1 MNTDYTDQS
10 LLKELLRKARMRR
23 QLLLSLRG
31 VAISLGVV
39 AAVLLLTGWAAHRY
53 RYNGNALLVL
63 RIGAV
68 LMVLTTIYFALL
80 RPLLKRITDTRL
92 ARLIEER
99 SPGTEDRL
107 VTAVEFAKD
116 DASRISPALVGRLY
130 RDANSVSA
138 SVDVRNVVRQ
148 SRLLIYGGAA
158 LASLLL
164 FAGVLKWGPREISEG
179 VAQLVTPTTMAASPN
194 AMSIKVKPGTA
205 RVPKGS
211 DQDILATL
219 VNFDS
224 QNVTV
229 YSRPLGSKE
238 DFQGQTMEPAKARS
252 DFRFSIFNIQDS
264 VEYFVESNT
273 VRSEVYKL
281 NVVDL
286 PYVKQLDLT
295 LNFPAFTN
303 LPTKTVEDGG
313 DIAALKGTVATIT
326 AKLSGKV
333 RAARIVFADGKK
345 TEMRVQGSDFVGEL
359 SVAADTSY
367 YIELV
372 SNDGEA
378 YRGSNEYDVSV
389 LDDQPP
395 VISFD
400 KPGRDKKA
408 TNLEEVF
415 TQARAEDDYGV
426 VSMDLHFSVNGG
438 EEKKVNLQQLTRES
452 ARSLSGAYTF
462 FLEEYNLK
470 PGDFISYYAKARDA
484 GNESTSDIYFIE
496 VKPFEMEYKQ
506 SQQQGGGGGGGE
518 GGDQEQNAL
527 SRRQKDLIAATHRLI
542 REGDKY
548 TDQERK
554 DGYEAVATGQEKLR
568 TDTLEFLDRMGRRL
582 GDVDGQKQVMEM
594 ADHLRQAAKEMEGAP
609 PPLRKEAGKDALP
622 PEQRALQRLLAADA
636 IFREVQVAFGNQSNG
651 GGGGGQ
657 REQQELSGLFEL
669 ELDKMKNQYE
679 TVQRA
684 QQQRAE
690 QQKSEAE
697 RRLEELARR
706 QQQALEEQRRRAQ
719 QAANGGGG
727 GSQRQQQE
735 LIEETRKAA
744 RELERLSRERRDAQM
759 QELSRQLNQTADEMQ
774 KAQASSRNNPN
785 ESVAQNER
793 ALDNLRRAQERLQ
806 QMNGATGQPGGQSG
820 PSGRQ
825 QQISDLRQRAAQAAS
840 RQREI
845 AKDMESLARRGG
857 QNAQDENSR
866 KTREQLAERKD
877 TLADTVNNLQQD
889 IEQSAREMGGGQ
901 GQGQQRAARQL
912 KDAADGL
919 ARDRVAERIREGKQ
933 ALNGQQQGQQ
943 GGQQRGQQ
951 GNQQGNQQGGGRTD
965 ERAIERSL
973 NNLSERLQAAEQS
986 ARGANGSS
994 AEENLDRTRQLADN
1008 LDSLRRRL
1016 DENSRRGNGQQQQGN
1031 QQGQQSAQQGQQGQ
1045 QGQRGQE
1052 GQRGQQG
1059 QSGREGQQG
1068 QQGQEGQGR
1077 SQQGQQGSEGSQQG
1091 SQQAGGSQN
1100 GGQSDANRQ
1109 RGGIDRG
1116 GTMGGDWGDNRQ
1128 LPAEIRERLREAQD
1142 LRREWGNTGMG
1153 AGRLD
1158 EVIEEL
1164 KRLADGRMEGDAATA
1179 SHLKAEVV
1187 EPLRQLELEL
1197 SRVLQQQSGRTNLRL
1212 RDEGAAPEKY
1222 RKAVEEYYR
1231 RLSGARKRQ

>member
-1 MNTDYTDQS
+1 MGVERMNPETN
-10 LLKELLRKARMRR
+10 LLRDLLRRARARR

-31 VAISLGVV
+31 VAISAAVV
-39 AAVLLLTGWAAHRY
+39 AAVLLLTGYVAHRY
-53 RYNGNALLVL
+53 RYNGSALIVL
-63 RIGAV
+63 RIGAL
-68 LMVLTTIYFALL
+68 LMCVATIYFALL
-80 RPLLKRITDTRL
+80 RPLLKRISDARL
-92 ARLIEER
+92 ARLIEEH

-107 VTAVEFAKD
+107 VTAVEYSND
-116 DASRISPALVGRLY
+116 NHRISPAIVNRLY
-130 RDANSVSA
+130 QDANSVSA
-138 SVDVRNVVRQ
+138 MLDVGNVIRR
-148 SRLLIYGGAA
+148 SRLLLYGGAA
-158 LASLLL
+158 FASLLV

-179 VAQLVTPTTMAASPN
+179 VTQLVTPTTLAASKN
-194 AMSIKVKPGTA
+194 ALSIKVKPGTA

-211 DQDILATL
+211 DQDVIATL

-224 QNVTV
+224 QQVTIFA
-229 YSRPLGSKE
+229 RPLGSKD
-238 DFQGQTMEPAKARS
+238 DFQGQIMEPAKAKT

-264 VEYFVESNT
+264 LEYFVESNS
-273 VRSEVYKL
+273 VRSEVFKL

-286 PYVKQLDLT
+286 PYVKQLDLS
-295 LNFPAFTN
+295 LKFPAFTG
-303 LPTKTVEDGG
+303 LPTKAVEDGG

-345 TEMRVQGSDFVGEL
+345 TEMKQQGADFAGEL
-359 SVAADTSY
+359 TVAGDTSY

-372 SNDGEA
+372 SADGEA
-378 YRGSNEYDVSV
+378 YRGSNEYDVTV
-389 LDDQPP
+389 LTDQPP

-438 EEKKVNLQQLTRES
+438 DEKKVNLQQLTRES
-452 ARSLSGAYTF
+452 ARSLTGAYTF

-470 PGDFISYYAKARDA
+470 PGDFISYFAKARDA
-484 GNESTSDIYFIE
+484 SNESTSDIYFIE

-506 SQQQGGGGGGGE
+506 SQQQGGGGGQ
-518 GGDQEQNAL
+518 GDQEQNAL
-527 SRRQKDLIAATHRLI
+527 SRRQKDLIAATHRLM

-554 DGYEAVATGQEKLR
+554 DGYEAVAAGQEKLR

-582 GDVDGQKQVMEM
+582 GGVEGGQKQVVEM
-594 ADHLRQAAKEMEGAP
+594 AEHLRQAAKEMEGAP

-636 IFREVQVAFGNQSNG
+636 IFREVQVAFGNQNSG
-651 GGGGGQ
+651 GGGSGGE
-657 REQQELSGLFEL
+657 REQQELAGLFEL

-684 QQQRAE
+684 QQQQAA

-706 QQQALEEQRRRAQ
+706 QQQALEEQRRRQ
-719 QAANGGGG
+719 QGPANG
-727 GSQRQQQE
+727 SSSNQRQQQE

-774 KAQASSRNNPN
+774 KAQASARGNSG
-785 ESVAQNER
+785 ESIAQNEK
-793 ALDNLRRAQERLQ
+793 ALERLQQAQQRLQ
-806 QMNGATGQPGGQSG
+806 QMNGASGQRGGLSG
-820 PSGRQ
+820 SAGRQ

-845 AKDMESLARRGG
+845 AKDMENLTRRGG
-857 QNAQDENSR
+857 QNAQDENSKR
-866 KTREQLAERKD
+866 TREQLAERKD
-877 TLADTVNNLQQD
+877 TLADSVNSLQQD
-889 IEQSAREMGGGQ
+889 LEQSARAMGS

-912 KDAADGL
+912 KDAADSL
-919 ARDRVAERIREGKQ
+919 ARDQIADRIREGKQ
-933 ALNGQQQGQQ
+933 SLNGGQQ
-943 GGQQRGQQ
+943 GGA
-951 GNQQGNQQGGGRTD
+951 RTD

-973 NNLSERLQAAEQS
+973 NNLSEKLQAAEQS
-986 ARGANGSS
+986 ARGANGSN

-1016 DENSRRGNGQQQQGN
+1016 DENAARRNGQQQGRQGQSQQGKGQQASQTGQQQGQ
-1031 QQGQQSAQQGQQGQ
+1031 QQGQQSGGTQN
-1045 QGQRGQE
+1045 
-1052 GQRGQQG
+1052 
-1059 QSGREGQQG
+1059 
-1068 QQGQEGQGR
+1068 
-1077 SQQGQQGSEGSQQG
+1077 GSQ
-1091 SQQAGGSQN
+1091 SQN
-1100 GGQSDANRQ
+1100 GRQSGAPDRQ
-1109 RGGIDRG
+1109 
-1116 GTMGGDWGDNRQ
+1116 GTMGDGWGDSRQ
-1128 LPAEIRERLREAQD
+1128 LPSEIRERLNEAQD
-1142 LRREWGNTGMG
+1142 LRREWGATGMG
-1153 AGRLD
+1153 TGRLD
-1158 EVIEEL
+1158 DIIEEL
-1164 KRLADGRMEGDAATA
+1164 KRLADGKMEGDAATA
-1179 SHLKAEVV
+1179 ALLKADVV

-1197 SRVLQQQSGRTNLRL
+1197 SRKLQQQSGRTNLRL

-1222 RKAVEEYYR
+1222 RRAVEEYYR
-1231 RLSGARKRQ
+1231 RLSGARHKQ

>member
-1 MNTDYTDQS
+1 MSAETN
-10 LLKELLRKARMRR
+10 LLNNLLRRARTRR

-31 VAISLGVV
+31 VAISVGVV
-39 AAVLLLTGWAAHRY
+39 AFLLLLTGWAAHRY
-53 RYNGNALLVL
+53 RHNGGALLTL
-63 RIGAV
+63 RIGA
-68 LMVLTTIYFALL
+68 LFMVLATIYFALL
-80 RPLLKRITDTRL
+80 RPLLKRISDARL

-107 VTAVEFAKD
+107 VTAVEYSNND
-116 DASRISPALVGRLY
+116 SHVSPAIMHRLNQ
-130 RDANSVSA
+130 DANSVSA
-138 SVDVRNVVRQ
+138 MLDLGNVIRR
-148 SRLLIYGGAA
+148 SRLLFYGGAA
-158 LASLLL
+158 LASLLV
-164 FAGVLKWGPREISEG
+164 FAGVLKWGPKEISEG
-179 VAQLVTPTTMAASPN
+179 VAQLVTPTTLAASTN
-194 AMSIKVKPGTA
+194 AMSIKVRPGTA

-211 DQDILATL
+211 DQDIIATL

-224 QNVTV
+224 QQVTIFA
-229 YSRPLGSKE
+229 RPIGSKA
-238 DFQGQTMEPAKARS
+238 DFQGQVMEPAKAKT

-264 VEYFVESNT
+264 MEYFVESNN
-273 VRSEVYKL
+273 VRSDVFKL

-286 PYVKQLDLT
+286 PFVKQLDLT

-303 LPTKTVEDGG
+303 LPTKAVEDGG

-345 TEMRVQGSDFVGEL
+345 TDMQLNGSDFVGQL
-359 SVAADTSY
+359 TVSGDTSY

-372 SNDGEA
+372 SLDGEA

-389 LDDQPP
+389 LGDQPP

-438 EEKKVNLQQLTRES
+438 EEKTVNLQHLMRES

-484 GNESTSDIYFIE
+484 ANESTSDIYFIE
-496 VKPFEMEYKQ
+496 VKPFELEFKQ
-506 SQQQGGGGGGGE
+506 SQQGGGGGGQ
-518 GGDQEQNAL
+518 GGDQDQNAL
-527 SRRQKDLIAATHRLI
+527 SRRQKDLIAATHRLV

-554 DGYEAVATGQEKLR
+554 DGYEAVAAGQEKLR

-582 GDVDGQKQVMEM
+582 GDTDQKQVAEM
-594 ADHLRQAAKEMEGAP
+594 AEHLKQAAKEMEGAP
-609 PPLRKEAGKDALP
+609 PPLRKESGKDALP

-651 GGGGGQ
+651 GGSGGE
-657 REQQELSGLFEL
+657 REQQELAGLFEL

-684 QQQRAE
+684 QQQQAERQKTEAE
-690 QQKSEAE
+690 Q
-697 RRLEELARR
+697 RLEELARR
-706 QQQALEEQRRRAQ
+706 QQAALEEQRRRMQ
-719 QAANGGGG
+719 QGPANG
-727 GSQRQQQE
+727 SASNQRQQQE
-735 LIEETRKAA
+735 MIDETRKAA

-774 KAQASSRNNPN
+774 KAQANARNNAG
-785 ESVAQNER
+785 ESIAQNER
-793 ALDNLRRAQERLQ
+793 ALERLQ
-806 QMNGATGQPGGQSG
+806 QAQQRLQQMGSSSQRGGQSG
-820 PSGRQ
+820 ASGRQ

-845 AKDMESLARRGG
+845 AKDMENLTRRGG
-857 QNAQDENSR
+857 QNAQDENSK

-877 TLADTVNNLQQD
+877 TLADSVNSLQQD
-889 IEQSAREMGGGQ
+889 LEQSARAMAGGS
-901 GQGQQRAARQL
+901 QGQQRAARQL
-912 KDAADGL
+912 KDAADSL
-919 ARDRVAERIREGKQ
+919 ARDRVADRIREGKQ
-933 ALNGQQQGQQ
+933 ALTGQQNNGQQNNGQQ
-943 GGQQRGQQ
+943 NNGQQ
-951 GNQQGNQQGGGRTD
+951 GNGQQANNRQQGAGRTD

-973 NNLSERLQAAEQS
+973 NNVSERLQVAEQS
-986 ARGANGSS
+986 ARGANSSS

-1016 DENSRRGNGQQQQGN
+1016 DERGSRRNGQQQSSQQGQQPGQQQGN
-1031 QQGQQSAQQGQQGQ
+1031 QQGQQQGKEGQQ
-1045 QGQRGQE
+1045 GQE

-1059 QSGREGQQG
+1059 GKEGEQQGGQQSGGT
-1068 QQGQEGQGR
+1068 
-1077 SQQGQQGSEGSQQG
+1077 
-1091 SQQAGGSQN
+1091 QN
-1100 GGQSDANRQ
+1100 GSGDRADRQ
-1109 RGGIDRG
+1109 RFGPDRNAV
-1116 GTMGGDWGDNRQ
+1116 MGGGDGYGDARQ
-1128 LPAEIRERLREAQD
+1128 LPAEIRERLDEAQQ
-1142 LRREWGNTGMG
+1142 LRREWGTTG
-1153 AGRLD
+1153 ANIAQLD
-1158 EVIEEL
+1158 KVIEEL
-1164 KRLADGRMEGDAATA
+1164 KKLADGHMEGDAATA
-1179 SHLKAEVV
+1179 AALKADVV

-1197 SRVLQQQSGRTNLRL
+1197 SRQVQQLSGRTNLRL
-1212 RDEGAAPEKY
+1212 RDEGAPPEKY
-1222 RKAVEEYYR
+1222 RRAVEEYYR
-1231 RLSGARKRQ
+1231 RLSGGRQKQ

>member
-1 MNTDYTDQS
+1 MSPETNF
-10 LLKELLRKARMRR
+10 LKDLLRRARSRR

-39 AAVLLLTGWAAHRY
+39 AVVLLLTGWGAHRY
-53 RYNGNALLVL
+53 RYNGSALIVLRVGALLMCL
-63 RIGAV
+63 A
-68 LMVLTTIYFALL
+68 TIYFALL
-80 RPLLKRITDTRL
+80 RPLLKRISDVRL

-107 VTAVEFAKD
+107 VTAVEYSNEAPE
-116 DASRISPALVGRLY
+116 SRISPAIVNRLHQ
-130 RDANSVSA
+130 DANHVSA
-138 SVDVRNVVRQ
+138 MLDVGNVIRR
-148 SRLLIYGGAA
+148 SRLMLYGGAA
-158 LASLLL
+158 LASLLI

-179 VAQLVTPTTMAASPN
+179 VAQLVTPTTLAASKN
-194 AMSIKVKPGTA
+194 ALSIKVKPGTA

-211 DQDILATL
+211 DQDIVATL

-224 QNVTV
+224 QQVTV
-229 YSRPLGSKE
+229 FARPLGSKN
-238 DFQGQTMEPAKARS
+238 DFQGQTMEPAKAKT

-264 VEYFVESNT
+264 MEYFVESNS
-273 VRSEVYKL
+273 VRSDVFKL

-303 LPTKTVEDGG
+303 LPTKAVEDGG

-333 RAARIVFADGKK
+333 RAANLVFADGKK
-345 TEMRVQGSDFVGEL
+345 TAMKQEGAEFTGQL
-359 SVAADTSY
+359 TVAGDTSY
-367 YIELV
+367 YVELV
-372 SNDGEA
+372 SVDGET

-389 LDDQPP
+389 LTDQPP

-438 EEKKVNLQQLTRES
+438 DEKTVNLQQLTRES

-470 PGDFISYYAKARDA
+470 PGDFISYFAKARDA
-484 GNESTSDIYFIE
+484 SNESTSDIYFIE
-496 VKPFEMEYKQ
+496 VKPFEMEYRQ
-506 SQQQGGGGGGGE
+506 SQQQGGGGGGQ
-518 GGDQEQNAL
+518 GGDQDQNAL
-527 SRRQKDLIAATHRLI
+527 SRRQKDLIAATHKLI
-542 REGDKY
+542 REGEKY
-548 TDQERK
+548 MEQERK
-554 DGYEAVATGQEKLR
+554 DGYEAVAAGQEKLR

-582 GDVDGQKQVMEM
+582 GGVDGQKQVAEM
-594 ADHLRQAAKEMEGAP
+594 AEHLKQAAKEMESAP
-609 PPLRKEAGKDALP
+609 PPLRKEQGKDALP
-622 PEQRALQRLLAADA
+622 PEQRALQKLLAADA
-636 IFREVQVAFGNQSNG
+636 IFREVQVAFGDQSNSG
-651 GGGGGQ
+651 GGSGSE
-657 REQQELSGLFEL
+657 REQQELAGLFEL

-684 QQQRAE
+684 QQQQAE

-706 QQQALEEQRRRAQ
+706 QQQALEEQRRRQ
-719 QAANGGGG
+719 QGQPANGSSGN
-727 GSQRQQQE
+727 QRQQQE

-744 RELERLSRERRDAQM
+744 RELEKLSRERRDAQM

-774 KAQASSRNNPN
+774 KAQAAARNNSG
-785 ESVAQNER
+785 ESVSQSER
-793 ALDNLRRAQERLQ
+793 ALERLQQAQQRLQ
-806 QMNGATGQPGGQSG
+806 QMNGASGQRAGQSG
-820 PSGRQ
+820 QSGQSGRQ

-845 AKDMESLARRGG
+845 AKDMENLARRGG
-857 QNAQDENSR
+857 QNAQDENSK
-866 KTREQLAERKD
+866 KTREQLGERKD
-877 TLADTVNNLQQD
+877 TLADSVNSLQQD
-889 IEQSAREMGGGQ
+889 IEQSARAMGGGS
-901 GQGQQRAARQL
+901 QGQQRAARQL
-912 KDAADGL
+912 KDAADSL
-919 ARDRVAERIREGKQ
+919 ARDRVADRIREGKQ
-933 ALNGQQQGQQ
+933 ALNGAQQQAQGQQGQQ
-943 GGQQRGQQ
+943 GAGRG
-951 GNQQGNQQGGGRTD
+951 GD

-1016 DENSRRGNGQQQQGN
+1016 DENAARRNG
-1031 QQGQQSAQQGQQGQ
+1031 QQGQQGQGQQAGQQQGKQGQQGQGQQGQ
-1045 QGQRGQE
+1045 QGQ
-1052 GQRGQQG
+1052 GQQG
-1059 QSGREGQQG
+1059 SQSGQQQG
-1068 QQGQEGQGR
+1068 QQEGE
-1077 SQQGQQGSEGSQQG
+1077 QQG
-1091 SQQAGGSQN
+1091 GGSQN
-1100 GGQSDANRQ
+1100 GGSSQ
-1109 RGGIDRG
+1109 RRERAGPDRG
-1116 GTMGGDWGDNRQ
+1116 GFTGDGWGDNRQ
-1128 LPAEIRERLREAQD
+1128 LPTEIRERLSEAQD
-1142 LRREWGNTGMG
+1142 LRREWGATGMG

-1164 KRLADGRMEGDAATA
+1164 KRLANGKMEGDAATA
-1179 SHLKAEVV
+1179 ALLKADVV

-1197 SRVLQQQSGRTNLRL
+1197 SRQVQQQSGRTNLRL
-1212 RDEGAAPEKY
+1212 RDEGAPPEKY
-1222 RKAVEEYYR
+1222 RRAVEEYYR
-1231 RLSGARKRQ
+1231 RLSGGRQQK

>member
-1 MNTDYTDQS
+1 MSPETN
-10 LLKELLRKARMRR
+10 LLQDLLRKARSRR

-39 AAVLLLTGWAAHRY
+39 AVVLLLTGWAAHRY
-53 RYNGNALLVL
+53 RYNGAALIVLRVGALLTVL
-63 RIGAV
+63 A
-68 LMVLTTIYFALL
+68 TIYFALI
-80 RPLLKRITDTRL
+80 RPLLKRISDARL

-99 SPGTEDRL
+99 SFGLEDRL
-107 VTAVEFAKD
+107 VTAVEFANN
-116 DASRISPALVGRLY
+116 AHHISPAIVNRLY
-130 RDANSVSA
+130 RDANDLSA
-138 SVDVRNVVRQ
+138 TLDVRNVIRR
-148 SRLLIYGGAA
+148 SRLMIYGGAA

-179 VAQLVTPTTMAASPN
+179 VAQLVTPTTLAATTN
-194 AMSIKVKPGTA
+194 AMSIKVRPGTA

-211 DQDILATL
+211 DQDVTATL

-224 QNVTV
+224 QAVTIFA
-229 YSRPLGSKE
+229 RPLGSNG

-264 VEYFVESNT
+264 MEYFVESNNI
-273 VRSEVYKL
+273 RSEVYKL

-286 PYVKQLDLT
+286 PYVKQLDLV

-303 LPTKTVEDGG
+303 LPSKTVEDGG
-313 DIAALKGTVATIT
+313 DIAALKGTAATIT
-326 AKLSGKV
+326 AKLTGKV
-333 RAARIVFADGKK
+333 RAARIVYSDGKK
-345 TEMRVQGSDFVGEL
+345 VEMKQQGADFVGEL
-359 SVAADTSY
+359 TVTGDTSY

-372 SNDGEA
+372 STDGEA

-389 LDDQPP
+389 LVDQPP
-395 VISFD
+395 TISFD

-438 EEKKVNLQQLTRES
+438 DEKRVNLQQLARES

-484 GNESTSDIYFIE
+484 SNESTSDIYFIE

-506 SQQQGGGGGGGE
+506 AQQQGGGGGGQ
-518 GGDQEQNAL
+518 GGDQDQNAL

-554 DGYEAVATGQEKLR
+554 DGYEAVAAGQEKLR

-582 GDVDGQKQVMEM
+582 GGTDGQKQVAEM
-594 ADHLRQAAKEMEGAP
+594 AEHLKQAAKEMEGAP

-651 GGGGGQ
+651 GGSGGE
-657 REQQELSGLFEL
+657 REQQELAGLFEL

-684 QQQRAE
+684 QQQQAE

-697 RRLEELARR
+697 RRLEDLARR
-706 QQQALEEQRRRAQ
+706 QQAALEEQRRRQ
-719 QAANGGGG
+719 QMQSGGAGG
-727 GSQRQQQE
+727 NQRMQQE

-759 QELSRQLNQTADEMQ
+759 QQLSQQLNQTADEMQ
-774 KAQASSRNNPN
+774 KAQASSRGNSS
-785 ESVAQNER
+785 ESIAQNER
-793 ALDNLRRAQERLQ
+793 ALERLQQAQQRLQ
-806 QMNGATGQPGGQSG
+806 QMNGSPSQRGGQTGS
-820 PSGRQ
+820 SGRQ

-845 AKDMESLARRGG
+845 AKDMENLSRRGG

-866 KTREQLAERKD
+866 KAREQLGERKD
-877 TLADTVNNLQQD
+877 TLADTVANLQQD
-889 IEQSAREMGGGQ
+889 IEQSARAMGQ
-901 GQGQQRAARQL
+901 GNQGQQRTARQL
-912 KDAADGL
+912 RDAADSL
-919 ARDRVAERIREGKQ
+919 ARDRVADRIRDSKQ
-933 ALNGQQQGQQ
+933 SLNGGQQ
-943 GGQQRGQQ
+943 GA
-951 GNQQGNQQGGGRTD
+951 GRND

-1016 DENSRRGNGQQQQGN
+1016 DSQRQSN
-1031 QQGQQSAQQGQQGQ
+1031 QQGQQQGQRGQQGQQGQSQQQSQQGQQSQQQGQQSQQGQRGQQGQQGQ
-1045 QGQRGQE
+1045 QGQ
-1052 GQRGQQG
+1052 
-1059 QSGREGQQG
+1059 S
-1068 QQGQEGQGR
+1068 
-1077 SQQGQQGSEGSQQG
+1077 GQQGSQNGQQEG
-1091 SQQAGGSQN
+1091 SQQAGGTQT
-1100 GGQSDANRQ
+1100 G
-1109 RGGIDRG
+1109 
-1116 GTMGGDWGDNRQ
+1116 GGDRNGRNRPGPQWGPMGEGWGDNRQ
-1128 LPAEIRERLREAQD
+1128 FSAEIRERLRDAQD
-1142 LRREWGNTGMG
+1142 LRREWGATGLG
-1153 AGRLD
+1153 VGRLD

-1164 KRLADGRMEGDAATA
+1164 RRLADGRMEGDAATA
-1179 SHLKAEVV
+1179 AYLKADVV

-1197 SRVLQQQSGRTNLRL
+1197 SRHLQQQSGRTNLRL

-1222 RKAVEEYYR
+1222 RRAVEEYYR
-1231 RLSGARKRQ
+1231 RLSGARPRQ

>member
-1 MNTDYTDQS
+1 MSPETN
-10 LLKELLRKARMRR
+10 LLQDLLRRARSRR
-23 QLLLSLRG
+23 QLLLLLRG

-39 AAVLLLTGWAAHRY
+39 AALLLLTGGAAHRY
-53 RYNGNALLVL
+53 RYSGSALLVL

-68 LMVLTTIYFALL
+68 LMVLTTIYFALV
-80 RPLLKRITDTRL
+80 RPLLKRISDARL
-92 ARLIEER
+92 ARLIEEH

-107 VTAVEFAKD
+107 VTAVEYSNGNGE
-116 DASRISPALVGRLY
+116 SRISPAIVSRLY
-130 RDANSVSA
+130 QDANSLSGML
-138 SVDVRNVVRQ
+138 DVGNVIRR
-148 SRLLIYGGAA
+148 SRLLMYGGAA
-158 LASLLL
+158 LASLLI

-179 VAQLVTPTTMAASPN
+179 VAQLVTPTTLAASPN
-194 AMSIKVKPGTA
+194 ALSIKVKPGTA

-224 QNVTV
+224 QQVTV
-229 YSRPLGSKE
+229 FARPLGSKD
-238 DFQGQTMEPAKARS
+238 DFQGQVMEPAKAKS

-264 VEYFVESNT
+264 MEYFVESNS

-286 PYVKQLDLT
+286 PFVKQLDLS

-303 LPTKTVEDGG
+303 LPTKAVEDGG
-313 DIAALKGTVATIT
+313 DIAALKGTVATVT
-326 AKLSGKV
+326 AKLTGKV

-345 TEMRVQGSDFVGEL
+345 TDMQLQGSDYVGQL
-359 SVAADTSY
+359 TVSGDTSY

-372 SNDGEA
+372 SVDGEA
-378 YRGSNEYDVSV
+378 YRGSNEYDVTLLS
-389 LDDQPP
+389 DQPP

-438 EEKKVNLQQLTRES
+438 EEKAVNLQNLTRES

-470 PGDFISYYAKARDA
+470 PGDFISYFAKARDA
-484 GNESTSDIYFIE
+484 SNEATSDIYFIE

-518 GGDQEQNAL
+518 GEQDQNAL
-527 SRRQKDLIAATHRLI
+527 SRRQKDLIAATHKLI
-542 REGDKY
+542 REGAKY
-548 TDQERK
+548 TEQERK
-554 DGYEAVATGQEKLR
+554 DGYEAVASGQEKLR

-582 GDVDGQKQVMEM
+582 GGVDGQKQVAEM
-594 ADHLRQAAKEMEGAP
+594 AEHLKQAAKEMEGAP

-636 IFREVQVAFGNQSNG
+636 IFREVQVAFGNQQG
-651 GGGGGQ
+651 GGGGGGE
-657 REQQELSGLFEL
+657 REQQELAGLFEL

-684 QQQRAE
+684 QQQQAE
-690 QQKSEAE
+690 RQKGEAE

-706 QQQALEEQRRRAQ
+706 QQQQLEEQRRRQ
-719 QAANGGGG
+719 QQGAANGGS

-735 LIEETRKAA
+735 LIDETRKAA

-759 QELSRQLNQTADEMQ
+759 QELARQLNQTADEMQ
-774 KAQASSRNNPN
+774 KAQASSRNNSG
-785 ESVAQNER
+785 ESISQNER
-793 ALDNLRRAQERLQ
+793 ALERLQ
-806 QMNGATGQPGGQSG
+806 QAQQRLQQMSGANGQRGGQSG
-820 PSGRQ
+820 SQGRQ

-845 AKDMESLARRGG
+845 AKDMENLSRRGG
-857 QNAQDENSR
+857 QNAQDENSKR
-866 KTREQLAERKD
+866 AREQLAERKD
-877 TLADTVNNLQQD
+877 TLADTVNSLQQD
-889 IEQSAREMGGGQ
+889 LEQSARGMAGGN
-901 GQGQQRAARQL
+901 QGQQRAARQL
-912 KDAADGL
+912 KDAADSL
-919 ARDRVAERIREGKQ
+919 ARDRVADRIREGKQ
-933 ALNGQQQGQQ
+933 ALNNGQQNGQQQNGQQ
-943 GGQQRGQQ
+943 GAGRGE
-951 GNQQGNQQGGGRTD
+951 

-973 NNLSERLQAAEQS
+973 NNVSERLQAAEQS

-1016 DENSRRGNGQQQQGN
+1016 DERSSQRNGQQQGQSN
-1031 QQGQQSAQQGQQGQ
+1031 QQQSQQPGQQPGQQ
-1045 QGQRGQE
+1045 
-1052 GQRGQQG
+1052 
-1059 QSGREGQQG
+1059 QS
-1068 QQGQEGQGR
+1068 QQGQEGQQGKEGQSG
-1077 SQQGQQGSEGSQQG
+1077 SQQGQQQG
-1091 SQQAGGSQN
+1091 GEQSGGSQN
-1100 GGQSDANRQ
+1100 GGTSQTGQNRSGVDR
-1109 RGGIDRG
+1109 RGMVG
-1116 GTMGGDWGDNRQ
+1116 GNWGDNRQ

-1142 LRREWGNTGMG
+1142 LRREWGSTGTG

-1164 KRLADGRMEGDAATA
+1164 KRLADGRMDGDAATA
-1179 SHLKAEVV
+1179 ALLKADVV

-1197 SRVLQQQSGRTNLRL
+1197 SRLVQQQSGRTNLRL

-1222 RKAVEEYYR
+1222 RRAVEEYYR
-1231 RLSGARKRQ
+1231 RLSGGRQR

>member
-1 MNTDYTDQS
+1 MSPETN
-10 LLKELLRKARMRR
+10 LLQDLLRRARSRR

-31 VAISLGVV
+31 VAISVGVV
-39 AAVLLLTGWAAHRY
+39 AVLLLLTGWAAHRY
-53 RYNGNALLVL
+53 RYNTSALLTL
-63 RIGAV
+63 RIGAL
-68 LMVLTTIYFALL
+68 LMVLATFYFALL
-80 RPLLKRITDTRL
+80 RPLFKRISDARL
-92 ARLIEER
+92 ARLIEEH

-107 VTAVEFAKD
+107 VTAVEYSNGNGE
-116 DASRISPALVGRLY
+116 SRISPAIVSRLY
-130 RDANSVSA
+130 QDANSTSA
-138 SVDVRNVVRQ
+138 MLDIGNVIRR
-148 SRLLIYGGAA
+148 SRLMIYGGAA
-158 LASLLL
+158 LASLLI
-164 FAGVLKWGPREISEG
+164 FAGVLKWGPKEISEG
-179 VAQLVTPTTMAASPN
+179 VTQLVTPTTLAASPN
-194 AMSIKVKPGTA
+194 ALSIKVKPGTA
-205 RVPKGS
+205 KVPKGS
-211 DQDILATL
+211 DQDIIATL

-224 QNVTV
+224 QQVTIFA
-229 YSRPLGSKE
+229 RPLGSKD
-238 DFQGQTMEPAKARS
+238 DFQGQVMEPAKAKT

-264 VEYFVESNT
+264 MEYFVESNS
-273 VRSEVYKL
+273 VRSDVFKL

-286 PYVKQLDLT
+286 PFVKQLDLT

-313 DIAALKGTVATIT
+313 DIAALKGTVATVT

-333 RAARIVFADGKK
+333 RAARIVFPDGKK
-345 TEMRVQGSDFVGEL
+345 TEMQLQGSDFVGQL
-359 SVAADTSY
+359 TVGGDTSY

-372 SNDGEA
+372 SVDGEA

-389 LDDQPP
+389 LADQPP

-400 KPGRDKKA
+400 KPGRDRKA

-438 EEKKVNLQQLTRES
+438 EEKTVNLQQLSRES
-452 ARSLSGAYTF
+452 ARSLTGAYTF

-470 PGDFISYYAKARDA
+470 PGDFISYFAKARDA
-484 GNESTSDIYFIE
+484 GSESTSDIYFIE

-506 SQQQGGGGGGGE
+506 SQQGGGGQ

-548 TDQERK
+548 TDQERR
-554 DGYEAVATGQEKLR
+554 DGYEAVAAGQEKLR

-582 GDVDGQKQVMEM
+582 GEIDESQKQVVEM
-594 ADHLRQAAKEMEGAP
+594 AEHLKQAAKEMEGAP

-651 GGGGGQ
+651 GGSGGE
-657 REQQELSGLFEL
+657 REQQELAGLFEL

-684 QQQRAE
+684 QQQQAE
-690 QQKSEAE
+690 KQKSEAE

-706 QQQALEEQRRRAQ
+706 QQQALEEQRRRQ
-719 QAANGGGG
+719 QGAANG
-727 GSQRQQQE
+727 SSSNQRQQQE

-774 KAQASSRNNPN
+774 KAQASARNDSG
-785 ESVAQNER
+785 ESISQNER
-793 ALDNLRRAQERLQ
+793 ALERLQQAQQRLQ
-806 QMNGATGQPGGQSG
+806 QMNGASGQRGGQSG
-820 PSGRQ
+820 SAGRQ

-845 AKDMESLARRGG
+845 AKDMENLARRGG
-857 QNAQDENSR
+857 QNAQDDNSK

-889 IEQSAREMGGGQ
+889 IEQSARGMSGGS
-901 GQGQQRAARQL
+901 QGQQRAARQL
-912 KDAADGL
+912 KEAADAL
-919 ARDRVAERIREGKQ
+919 ARDRIADRIREGKQ
-933 ALNGQQQGQQ
+933 SLNAGQQQGQQ
-943 GGQQRGQQ
+943 QQGQQ
-951 GNQQGNQQGGGRTD
+951 GRGND

-986 ARGANGSS
+986 ARGANGST

-1016 DENSRRGNGQQQQGN
+1016 DERASRRNGQQQ
-1031 QQGQQSAQQGQQGQ
+1031 GQNQGQ
-1045 QGQRGQE
+1045 QGQRGQQQAQQQ
-1052 GQRGQQG
+1052 GQQQGQQG
-1059 QSGREGQQG
+1059 QSGQ
-1068 QQGQEGQGR
+1068 
-1077 SQQGQQGSEGSQQG
+1077 EGSQNNGQQQG
-1091 SQQAGGSQN
+1091 GQQAGGSQN
-1100 GGQSDANRQ
+1100 GSQSLGNRD
-1109 RGGIDRG
+1109 RGGVDRS
-1116 GTMGGDWGDNRQ
+1116 GTMGGDWGDSRQ
-1128 LPAEIRERLREAQD
+1128 LPAEIRERLNEAQD
-1142 LRREWGNTGMG
+1142 LRREWGATGLG

-1164 KRLADGRMEGDAATA
+1164 KRLADGKMEGDAATA
-1179 SHLKAEVV
+1179 ALLKADVV
-1187 EPLRQLELEL
+1187 EPLRQLELDL
-1197 SRVLQQQSGRTNLRL
+1197 SRQLQQQSGRTNLRL

-1222 RKAVEEYYR
+1222 RRAVEEYYR
-1231 RLSGARKRQ
+1231 KLSGGRQRQ

>member
-1 MNTDYTDQS
+1 MNPETN
-10 LLKELLRKARMRR
+10 LLQDLLRRVRTRR

-31 VAISLGVV
+31 VAISVGVV
-39 AAVLLLTGWAAHRY
+39 AAVLLLTGLVAHRY
-53 RYNGNALLVL
+53 RYNGNALIVL
-63 RIGAV
+63 RVGAV
-68 LMVLTTIYFALL
+68 LMCLATIYFALI
-80 RPLLKRITDTRL
+80 RPLLKRISDARL

-99 SPGTEDRL
+99 SPGTEERL
-107 VTAVEFAKD
+107 VTAVEYAND
-116 DASRISPALVGRLY
+116 NRRISPAIVSRLY
-130 RDANSVSA
+130 QDANSASA
-138 SVDVRNVVRQ
+138 MLDVGNVIRR
-148 SRLLIYGGAA
+148 SRLLLYGGAA
-158 LASLLL
+158 LASLLV

-179 VAQLVTPTTMAASPN
+179 VAQLVTPTTLAASKN
-194 AMSIKVKPGTA
+194 ALSIKVKPGTA

-211 DQDILATL
+211 DQDVTATL

-224 QNVTV
+224 QQVTIF
-229 YSRPLGSKE
+229 SRPLGSKE
-238 DFQGQTMEPAKARS
+238 DFQGQSMEPAKAKS

-264 VEYFVESNT
+264 MEYFVESNS
-273 VRSEVYKL
+273 VRSEVFKL

-286 PYVKQLDLT
+286 PYVKQLDLS

-303 LPTKTVEDGG
+303 LPTKAVEDGG

-345 TEMRVQGSDFVGEL
+345 TEMKQQGPDFTGEL
-359 SVAADTSY
+359 TVAGDTSY

-372 SNDGEA
+372 SVDGEA
-378 YRGSNEYDVSV
+378 YRGSNEYDISV
-389 LDDQPP
+389 LTDQPP

-438 EEKKVNLQQLTRES
+438 EEKTVNLQHLSRES

-470 PGDFISYYAKARDA
+470 PGDFISYFAKARDA
-484 GNESTSDIYFIE
+484 SNESTSDIYFIE

-506 SQQQGGGGGGGE
+506 SQQQGGGGGQ
-518 GGDQEQNAL
+518 GGDQDQNAL

-542 REGDKY
+542 REGEKY
-548 TDQERK
+548 TEQERK
-554 DGYEAVATGQEKLR
+554 DGYEAVAAGQEKLR

-582 GDVDGQKQVMEM
+582 GGVEGGQKQVVEM
-594 ADHLRQAAKEMEGAP
+594 AEHLKQAAKEMEGAP

-636 IFREVQVAFGNQSNG
+636 IFREVQVAFGNQNG
-651 GGGGGQ
+651 GGGSGGQ
-657 REQQELSGLFEL
+657 REQQELAGLFEL

-679 TVQRA
+679 TVQR
-684 QQQRAE
+684 QQQQQAE

-706 QQQALEEQRRRAQ
+706 QQQALEEQRRRQ
-719 QAANGGGG
+719 QGAANGSSSGN
-727 GSQRQQQE
+727 QRQQQE
-735 LIEETRKAA
+735 LIEEARKAA
-744 RELERLSRERRDAQM
+744 RELEKLSRERRDAQM

-774 KAQASSRNNPN
+774 KAQAAARSNSE

-793 ALDNLRRAQERLQ
+793 ALERLQQAQQRLQ
-806 QMNGATGQPGGQSG
+806 QMNGSSGQRSGQSG
-820 PSGRQ
+820 ASGRQ

-845 AKDMESLARRGG
+845 AKDMENLARRGG
-857 QNAQDENSR
+857 QNAQDENSK

-877 TLADTVNNLQQD
+877 TLADSVNSLQQD
-889 IEQSAREMGGGQ
+889 IEQSARAMGA

-912 KDAADGL
+912 KEAAESL
-919 ARDRVAERIREGKQ
+919 ARDRVADRIREGKQ
-933 ALNGQQQGQQ
+933 SLNNGRQGDKGQQ
-943 GGQQRGQQ
+943 GDARP
-951 GNQQGNQQGGGRTD
+951 D

-973 NNLSERLQAAEQS
+973 NNLSEKLQAAEQS

-994 AEENLDRTRQLADN
+994 AEESLDRTRQLADN

-1016 DENSRRGNGQQQQGN
+1016 DENAARRNGQQQQGN
-1031 QQGQQSAQQGQQGQ
+1031 QQGQQPGQQGQ
-1045 QGQRGQE
+1045 QSGQ
-1052 GQRGQQG
+1052 
-1059 QSGREGQQG
+1059 QQG
-1068 QQGQEGQGR
+1068 QQ
-1077 SQQGQQGSEGSQQG
+1077 QGQQSGGTQNGSQSQSGRQSGAPDRQG
-1091 SQQAGGSQN
+1091 P
-1100 GGQSDANRQ
+1100 
-1109 RGGIDRG
+1109 
-1116 GTMGGDWGDNRQ
+1116 MGDGWGDNRQ
-1128 LPAEIRERLREAQD
+1128 LPAEIRERLSEAED
-1142 LRREWGNTGMG
+1142 LRREWAATSLG

-1158 EVIEEL
+1158 DVIEEL
-1164 KRLADGRMEGDAATA
+1164 KKLADGKMEGDAATA
-1179 SHLKAEVV
+1179 ALLKADVV

-1197 SRVLQQQSGRTNLRL
+1197 SRKLQQQSGRTNLRL

-1222 RKAVEEYYR
+1222 RRAVEEYYR
-1231 RLSGARKRQ
+1231 RLSGARPRQ

>member
-31 VAISLGVV
+31 AAISLGVV
-39 AAVLLLTGWAAHRY
+39 AVVLLVTGWAAHRY
-53 RYNGNALLVL
+53 RYNGNALIVL
-63 RIGAV
+63 RTGAV
-68 LMVLTTIYFALL
+68 LMVITTIYFALL
-80 RPLLKRITDTRL
+80 RPLLQRISDTRL

-107 VTAVEFAKD
+107 VTAVEFAND
-116 DASRISPALVGRLY
+116 DASRVSPALVGRLY

-138 SVDVRNVVRQ
+138 TLDVRNVIRQ
-148 SRLLIYGGAA
+148 SRLLMYGGAA

-179 VAQLVTPTTMAASPN
+179 VAQLVTPTTMAASSN
-194 AMSIKVKPGTA
+194 AMAIKVKPGSA

-229 YSRPLGSKE
+229 YTRPLGSKD
-238 DFQGQTMEPAKARS
+238 DFQGQVMEPAKARS
-252 DFRFSIFNIQDS
+252 DFRFSIFNIQHS

-273 VRSEVYKL
+273 IRSEVYKL

-326 AKLSGKV
+326 ARLSGKV

-345 TEMRVQGSDFVGEL
+345 TDMRMQGNDFVGEI

-389 LDDQPP
+389 LSDQPP

-484 GNESTSDIYFIE
+484 ANESTSDIYFIE

-506 SQQQGGGGGGGE
+506 SQQQGGGGGE

-548 TDQERK
+548 TEQERK

-582 GDVDGQKQVMEM
+582 GDVEGQKQVAEM
-594 ADHLRQAAKEMEGAP
+594 AEHLKQAAKEMEGAP

-636 IFREVQVAFGNQSNG
+636 IFREVQVAFGNQSSSG

-727 GSQRQQQE
+727 GNQRQQQE
-735 LIEETRKAA
+735 MIEETRKAA

-785 ESVAQNER
+785 ESIAQNER
-793 ALDNLRRAQERLQ
+793 ALDRLRQAQERLQ
-806 QMNGATGQPGGQSG
+806 QMNGATGQRGGQPGS
-820 PSGRQ
+820 SGRQ

-845 AKDMESLARRGG
+845 AKDMESLSRRGG

-866 KTREQLAERKD
+866 KAREQLAERKD
-877 TLADTVNNLQQD
+877 TLADSVNNLRQD
-889 IEQSAREMGGGQ
+889 IEQSARAMGAGQ

-912 KDAADGL
+912 KEAADGL
-919 ARDRVAERIREGKQ
+919 ARDRVADRIREGKQ
-933 ALNGQQQGQQ
+933 ALNGQQSGQQGQQ
-943 GGQQRGQQ
+943 GGQQSQQQ
-951 GNQQGNQQGGGRTD
+951 GNQQGAGRTD

-986 ARGANGSS
+986 ARGANASS

-1016 DENSRRGNGQQQQGN
+1016 DENSRRGKNGQQQQSN
-1031 QQGQQSAQQGQQGQ
+1031 QQGQQPGQQQGQ
-1045 QGQRGQE
+1045 QGQRGQQ
-1052 GQRGQQG
+1052 GQSGQQG
-1059 QSGREGQQG
+1059 QKGQQGQEGRGQQG
-1068 QQGQEGQGR
+1068 QQGR
-1077 SQQGQQGSEGSQQG
+1077 EGSQHG

-1109 RGGIDRG
+1109 RGGIDPG

-1142 LRREWGNTGMG
+1142 LRREWGQTGMG

-1164 KRLADGRMEGDAATA
+1164 KRLADGKMEGDAATA

-1197 SRVLQQQSGRTNLRL
+1197 SRLLQQQSGRTNLRL

-1231 RLSGARKRQ
+1231 RLSGARQRQ

>member
-1 MNTDYTDQS
+1 MNPETN
-10 LLKELLRKARMRR
+10 LLQDLLRRARARR

-31 VAISLGVV
+31 VAISAGVV
-39 AAVLLLTGWAAHRY
+39 AVVLLLTGWVAHRY
-53 RYNGNALLVL
+53 RYNGSALIVL

-68 LMVLTTIYFALL
+68 LMCLATIYFALL
-80 RPLLKRITDTRL
+80 RPLFKRISDARL
-92 ARLIEER
+92 ARLIEEH
-99 SPGTEDRL
+99 SPGAEDRL
-107 VTAVEFAKD
+107 VAAVEY
-116 DASRISPALVGRLY
+116 SNNNHRISPAIVSRLY
-130 RDANSVSA
+130 QDANSVSA
-138 SVDVRNVVRQ
+138 MLDVGNVIRR
-148 SRLLIYGGAA
+148 SRLLLYSGAA
-158 LASLLL
+158 LASLLV

-179 VAQLVTPTTMAASPN
+179 VAQLVTPTTLAASKN
-194 AMSIKVKPGTA
+194 AFSIKVKPGTA

-211 DQDILATL
+211 DQDIIATL

-224 QNVTV
+224 QQVTV
-229 YSRPLGSKE
+229 FARPLGSKN
-238 DFQGQTMEPAKARS
+238 DFQGQTMEPAKAKT

-264 VEYFVESNT
+264 MEYFVESNS
-273 VRSEVYKL
+273 VRSEVFKL

-286 PYVKQLDLT
+286 PYVKQLDLS
-295 LNFPAFTN
+295 LKFPAFTN
-303 LPTKTVEDGG
+303 LPTKAVEDGG
-313 DIAALKGTVATIT
+313 DIAALKGTVATVT

-345 TEMRVQGSDFVGEL
+345 TEMKQQGSDFAGEL
-359 SVAADTSY
+359 TVAADTSY

-372 SNDGEA
+372 SVDGET

-389 LDDQPP
+389 LTDQPP

-438 EEKKVNLQQLTRES
+438 EEKRVNLQQLTRES

-462 FLEEYNLK
+462 LLEEYNLK
-470 PGDFISYYAKARDA
+470 PGDFISYFAKARDA
-484 GNESTSDIYFIE
+484 VNESTSDIYFIG

-506 SQQQGGGGGGGE
+506 SQQQGGGGG

-542 REGDKY
+542 REGEKY
-548 TDQERK
+548 TGQERK
-554 DGYEAVATGQEKLR
+554 DGYEAVAAGQEKLR

-582 GDVDGQKQVMEM
+582 GGVDGGQKQVAEM
-594 ADHLRQAAKEMEGAP
+594 AEHLRQAAKEMEGAP
-609 PPLRKEAGKDALP
+609 PPLRKETGKDALP

-636 IFREVQVAFGNQSNG
+636 IFREVQVAFGNQNNG
-651 GGGGGQ
+651 GGGSGGE
-657 REQQELSGLFEL
+657 REQQELAGLFEL

-684 QQQRAE
+684 QQQQAE
-690 QQKSEAE
+690 QRKSEAE

-706 QQQALEEQRRRAQ
+706 QQQALEEQRRRQ
-719 QAANGGGG
+719 QGAANG
-727 GSQRQQQE
+727 SSSNQRQQQE

-774 KAQASSRNNPN
+774 KAQASARGNSE

-793 ALDNLRRAQERLQ
+793 ALERLQQAQQRLQ
-806 QMNGATGQPGGQSG
+806 QMNGASGQRGGQSG
-820 PSGRQ
+820 AAGRQ

-845 AKDMESLARRGG
+845 AKDMENLARRGG
-857 QNAQDENSR
+857 QNAQDENSK
-866 KTREQLAERKD
+866 KTREQLGERKD
-877 TLADTVNNLQQD
+877 TLADSVNSLQQD
-889 IEQSAREMGGGQ
+889 IEQSARAMGS

-912 KDAADGL
+912 KDAAESL
-919 ARDRVAERIREGKQ
+919 ARDRVADRIREGKQ
-933 ALNGQQQGQQ
+933 SLSN
-943 GGQQRGQQ
+943 GQQ
-951 GNQQGNQQGGGRTD
+951 GNGQQSGGRTD
-965 ERAIERSL
+965 ERAVERSL

-1008 LDSLRRRL
+1008 LDSLRRRM
-1016 DENSRRGNGQQQQGN
+1016 DENAARRNGQQQGQNQGQGQSKQGQAGQQPGQQPGQ
-1031 QQGQQSAQQGQQGQ
+1031 QQGQQS
-1045 QGQRGQE
+1045 
-1052 GQRGQQG
+1052 
-1059 QSGREGQQG
+1059 
-1068 QQGQEGQGR
+1068 
-1077 SQQGQQGSEGSQQG
+1077 
-1091 SQQAGGSQN
+1091 
-1100 GGQSDANRQ
+1100 GGQSQSGAPDRQ
-1109 RGGIDRG
+1109 GA
-1116 GTMGGDWGDNRQ
+1116 MGDGWGDNRQ
-1128 LPAEIRERLREAQD
+1128 LPAEVRERLNEAQD
-1142 LRREWGNTGMG
+1142 LRREWGASGLG

-1164 KRLADGRMEGDAATA
+1164 KRLADGKMEGDAATA
-1179 SHLKAEVV
+1179 ALLKADVV

-1197 SRVLQQQSGRTNLRL
+1197 SRKLQQQSGRTNLRL

-1222 RKAVEEYYR
+1222 RRAVEEYYR
-1231 RLSGARKRQ
+1231 KLSGARQKQ